1 MKKLILGLALF
12 AAVSCKTVEY
22 VEVPVEKVKIEY
34 VTVNT
39 RDTVIQR
46 DSIDRYV
53 KGDSV
58 LIYKYK
64 YLYKYT
70 SLIDTVIKTDTITVP
85 YALPPEIKEVNVIK
99 GWQKFLMICGVA
111 SLLLICYKLY
121 RKFKI

>member
-12 AAVSCKTVEY
+12 AVVSCKTVEY

-39 RDTVIQR
+39 RDTVIQM
-46 DSIDRYV
+46 DSVDRYI

-85 YALPPEIKEVNVIK
+85 YALPPEIKEVNIIK

-111 SLLLICYKLY
+111 SLLLIGYKLY